1 MGKNSAQIASNACYF
16 ATQQAKEATGL
27 IHRVAEVACR
37 KIQSFARG
45 IIARRELTEI
55 LEMTQK
61 HDVVEILFKRGM
73 RVRGEFF
80 LVAVSA
86 RGHTLRIRVV
96 NSATGAIHVVA
107 PGYKEFIL
115 FGLLS
120 DKSAEAQEISK
131 PIIFNVLNAYF
142 ETQAKAVLL
151 ISKNISVGRLNMF
164 VTATTVEGTTTV
176 VAMETQSSKTHT
188 YRIADG
194 NQDAPA
200 LSYGADGKAYL
211 TDGDIIAYLA
221 TKLSLFYT
229 GIKRS
234 NSTIAAEIA
243 LKKAHQRIEQVL
255 NPAPI
260 DYTFKEVKV
269 NSDLPVMVAL

>member
-1 MGKNSAQIASNACYF
+1 MGEQHFARSLNRMVAVTPEMRARYLDLQSEHRSGIWEWPCGPNALGWLEDNAIMQDFVQLECWLVQVLGALKNSAQIASNACYF
-16 ATQQAKEATGL
+16 ATQQAK
-27 IHRVAEVACR
+27 
-37 KIQSFARG
+37 
-45 IIARRELTEI
+45 
-55 LEMTQK
+55 
-61 HDVVEILFKRGM
+61 
-73 RVRGEFF
+73 
-80 LVAVSA
+80 
-86 RGHTLRIRVV
+86 
-96 NSATGAIHVVA
+96 
-107 PGYKEFIL
+107 
-115 FGLLS
+115 
-120 DKSAEAQEISK
+120 
-131 PIIFNVLNAYF
+131 
-142 ETQAKAVLL
+142 
-151 ISKNISVGRLNMF
+151 
-164 VTATTVEGTTTV
+164 EGTTTV

-221 TKLSLFYT
+221 TKLSSFYT